1 METHADDRRCS
12 SGSFEEWTEE
22 QLEVPQKRAAEEY
35 DSFVALGNFPS
46 MASYLVWSSWRDS
59 TVEVGS
65 GSPFKDSPSAAG
77 ESVIFVAFVLPL
89 LFERAV
95 SGIIEK

>member
-22 QLEVPQKRAAEEY
+22 QLEAPQKRAAEEY

-65 GSPFKDSPSAAG
+65 ESAPQ
-77 ESVIFVAFVLPL
+77 VINLVHFVLGEEPA
-89 LFERAV
+89 ETGVRGCAQ
-95 SGIIEK
+95 